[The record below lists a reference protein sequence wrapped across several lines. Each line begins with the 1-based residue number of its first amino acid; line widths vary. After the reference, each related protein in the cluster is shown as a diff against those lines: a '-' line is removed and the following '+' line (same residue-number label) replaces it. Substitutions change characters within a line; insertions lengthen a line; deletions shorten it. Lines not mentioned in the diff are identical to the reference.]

1 VKLLLDAQ
9 LPPTL
14 CRWFEEQGHEAV
26 HAQDL
31 PDPPVTD
38 EFIAILAE
46 HEGLVVVSKD
56 EDFLRLHQRSQF
68 QLLWL
73 RCGNITNRA
82 LRAWLEDRWTVV
94 EIMLEAGEDLVE
106 LR

>member
-1 VKLLLDAQ
+1 MKLLLDAQ
-9 LPPTL
+9 LPPAL
-14 CRWFEEQGHEAV
+14 CRWFEERGHEAV

-38 EFIAILAE
+38 EFIVALAE

-56 EDFLRLHQRSQF
+56 EDFLRLHRGNRF

-73 RCGNITNRA
+73 RCGNITNRS
-82 LRAWLEDRWTVV
+82 LRVWLDDRWTAV
-94 EIMLEAGEDLVE
+94 EAMLEAGERLVE

>member
-1 VKLLLDAQ
+1 MKLLLDAQ
-9 LPPTL
+9 LPPAL

-38 EFIAILAE
+38 EFIVALAE
-46 HEGLVVVSKD
+46 HESMVVVSKD
-56 EDFLRLHQRSQF
+56 EDFLRLHRRSRF

-73 RCGNITNRA
+73 RCGNITNRS
-82 LRAWLEDRWTVV
+82 LRVWLDDRWMAV
-94 EIMLEAGEDLVE
+94 EAMLEAGERLVE